1 MAQDP
6 DADLRYLRR
15 EMDRTYADR
24 LLRLETHTEELERKV
39 RKELEDMHGT
49 LRQIVDYQSLHEPA
63 LKSLDNIMG
72 AGMVMRWVVIVIIGS
87 MAAIGTAA
95 TALEAVRAWL
105 K

>member
-1 MAQDP
+1 M
-6 DADLRYLRR
+6 
-15 EMDRTYADR
+15 
-24 LLRLETHTEELERKV
+24 RLETNTEELEREV
-39 RKELEDMHGT
+39 RKELEDMHGM